1 VIRYALVCQ
10 AGHEFESWFRSST
23 DYDGQ
28 RAKAL
33 ITCPAC
39 GSTAIEK
46 RIMTPSLACSDKG
59 SASEVKS
66 REDLAP
72 VAMMSPAEEE
82 FRKKLRELREYVTK
96 NADYVG
102 DKFPELA
109 RQMHEEEIE
118 KRSIYGEAK
127 PAEVRTLLEE
137 GVEVQPLPILPEERN

>member
-1 VIRYALVCQ
+1 MIRYALICQ
-10 AGHEFESWFRSST
+10 AGHEFDSWFRSYT

-28 RAKAL
+28 RAQAL
-33 ITCPAC
+33 VACPVC

-46 RIMTPSLACSDKG
+46 RIMAPSLARTDEGPAHEDKT
-59 SASEVKS
+59 
-66 REDLAP
+66 P
-72 VAMMSPAEEE
+72 VAMMSPEEKE
-82 FRKKLRELREYVTK
+82 FRKKLRELREHVTK

-102 DKFPELA
+102 EKFPQLA

-127 PAEVRTLLEE
+127 PAEVRALLDE